1 MGKAGMRV
9 HLELFGLSRLST
21 GAKEIMLD
29 LEEGTTFHDIVH
41 LLGAR
46 YPKLLENVIKPDG
59 ETLHPPNV
67 FNLNARRMIQ
77 ASQMDECPSDGDR
90 IILMSVSA
98 GG

>member
-1 MGKAGMRV
+1 MRV
-9 HLELFGLSRLST
+9 HLEFFGLSRLST
-21 GAKEIMLD
+21 GTKEIVLD
-29 LEEGTTFHDIVH
+29 LGEGTTFRDIVR
-41 LLGAR
+41 LLAAK

-59 ETLHPPNV
+59 ETLQHPNR

-77 ASQMDECPSDGDR
+77 PSQMGECPSDDDR